1 MLSEIPLLEHESNL
15 RLGFFLGIFV
25 IIALMEWQWPRRG
38 QEALRSKRWL
48 DNLSLL
54 ALAALLMRLILPLG
68 LATLALHFQQAHIGL
83 FNQPNFLI
91 NDYWLVLA
99 ISLIVLDFVIYWQH
113 RLFHKVP
120 FLWRLHQV
128 HHSDKA
134 FDVSTALRFHPLEML
149 LSLMIKAL
157 IIALLGIPASAVIVF
172 EIVLNGV
179 AMFNHGNLSIPLS
192 LDKFLRKILVTPDM
206 HRVHHSN
213 IPNETNSNFG
223 FNISLWDRCFNSYQA
238 QPQMGHKHIEI
249 GLADYPSGEQSPG
262 IIRLLLMPFKSG
274 KLK

>member
-1 MLSEIPLLEHESNL
+1 MLEHENNL
-15 RLGFFLGIFV
+15 RLAFFLGIFI
-25 IIALMEWQWPRRG
+25 IIALMEWLWPRRR

-54 ALAALLMRLILPLG
+54 AFAALLVRLMLPLG
-68 LATLALHFQQAHIGL
+68 LASLALHFKQAHIGL
-83 FNQPNFLI
+83 FNQPDVLI

-99 ISLIVLDFVIYWQH
+99 LSLIPLDFAIYWQH

-157 IIALLGIPASAVIVF
+157 IIAFFGIPASAVIVF

-179 AMFNHGNLSIPLS
+179 AMFNHGNLSIPIS
-192 LDKFLRKILVTPDM
+192 LDKFLRKVLVTPDM
-206 HRVHHSN
+206 HRVHHSS
-213 IPNETNSNFG
+213 IPTETNSNFG

-238 QPQMGHKHIEI
+238 QPLKGHEHIDI
-249 GLADYPSGEQSPG
+249 GLNAYPSGEQSQG

-274 KLK
+274 FIK

>member
-1 MLSEIPLLEHESNL
+1 MLSETPLLVHENSL
-15 RLGFFLGIFV
+15 RLGFFLSIFI
-25 IIALMEWQWPRRG
+25 IIALMEWLWPRRR
-38 QEALRSKRWL
+38 QEALRPKRWL

-54 ALAALLMRLILPLG
+54 AFAALLMRLILPLG
-68 LATLALHFQQAHIGL
+68 LASLALQFKQAHIGL
-83 FNQPNFLI
+83 FNQSDLLI
-91 NDYWLVLA
+91 NNYWLVLA
-99 ISLIVLDFVIYWQH
+99 LSLIVLDFAIYWQH
-113 RLFHKVP
+113 RLFHRVS

-192 LDKFLRKILVTPDM
+192 LDKLLRKILVTPDM
-206 HRVHHSN
+206 HRVHHSS
-213 IPNETNSNFG
+213 IPTETNSNFG
-223 FNISLWDRCFNSYQA
+223 FNISLWDRLFNSYQA
-238 QPQMGHKHIEI
+238 QPLKGHEHIDI
-249 GLADYPSGEQSPG
+249 GLADYPKKEQSQG

-274 KLK
+274 PIK